1 MLLGKMDS
9 ICFAENPLFAVK
21 YAEYNFKLIE

>member
-21 YAEYNFKLIE
+21 YAEYNFKFIE